1 MEDWEI
7 KRRQELESTIPD
19 GAYNIGEGTGMT
31 CYTGKSGYINF
42 QIELERIVKR
52 DYSIEK

>member
-1 MEDWEI
+1 
-7 KRRQELESTIPD
+7 
-19 GAYNIGEGTGMT
+19 MT